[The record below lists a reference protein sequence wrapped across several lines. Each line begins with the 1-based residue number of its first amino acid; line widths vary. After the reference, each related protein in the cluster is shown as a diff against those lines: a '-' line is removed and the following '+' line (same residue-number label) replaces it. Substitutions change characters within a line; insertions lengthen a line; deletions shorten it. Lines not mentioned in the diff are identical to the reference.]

1 MAEGGRCRWCGGP
14 AVRHDGVMSD
24 ELEPGAGHGA
34 GVDRWLGRVLRE
46 GGVPELLEVLA
57 ERLSPTDLQTLLL
70 EVARRRAAAVTPARL
85 LHAYEHNRFTRPSTL
100 DPLEL
105 ARLEVLVHGHLSEH
119 GFAALALSPLCPLGT
134 VSAVA
139 TADQNKVVT
148 TVRTTEVVADVTN
161 VLALECAVRRRD
173 LLRADARSRRRVR
186 LAAVQRVVRAQA
198 FDDPGMVPHF
208 ALLGVCTAGR
218 DEGSFTFETAALAEQ
233 IAVHLDVLY
242 GVRELGYRVAAV
254 RVTVTDLTGGRR
266 RRALREQVLDRLAPA
281 YPAAVFAFDDDRVAG
296 RGYYR
301 DACFEIRA
309 AARGGDDVSL
319 GDGGLVTWTADLL
332 SNAKERLLISG
343 LGLER
348 LCMLFGPPA
357 RGDQRM

>member
-1 MAEGGRCRWCGGP
+1 
-14 AVRHDGVMSD
+14 
-24 ELEPGAGHGA
+24 
-34 GVDRWLGRVLRE
+34 
-46 GGVPELLEVLA
+46 
-57 ERLSPTDLQTLLL
+57 
-70 EVARRRAAAVTPARL
+70 
-85 LHAYEHNRFTRPSTL
+85 
-100 DPLEL
+100 
-105 ARLEVLVHGHLSEH
+105 HGHLSEH

-139 TADQNKVVT
+139 TPDQNKVVT
-148 TVRTTEVVADVTN
+148 TVRTTQVVADDTN
-161 VLALECAVRRRD
+161 ALAPAYAVPRRD
-173 LLRADARSRRRVR
+173 LLLADAGSRRRVRLVGAPRGRRVR

-348 LCMLFGPPA
+348 LCM
-357 RGDQRM
+357 